1 MIDIMN
7 YAKALSGIS
16 DNKYIGSYIGKI
28 KFQKLNDKKP
38 ENITYQAKELKCN
51 KLLSIIEIYC
61 LCDEKPLEKMTVTIA
76 LPRTDKGISN
86 KYQVNNSIPINKDN
100 FITFSKKDIV
110 NFSDIVGDNNPIHL
124 KESAVVQGMLL
135 LKELI
140 NRYAISQDFEI
151 KFLNP
156 VYQMNQIYLYETIE
170 MSKKIIEGIS
180 SNIKCFKV
188 YRGGIKKWKTVKQV

>member
-110 NFSDIVGDNNPIHL
+110 NFSDIVGDNNPIHVNYHHL
-124 KESAVVQGMLL
+124 
-135 LKELI
+135 
-140 NRYAISQDFEI
+140 
-151 KFLNP
+151 
-156 VYQMNQIYLYETIE
+156 
-170 MSKKIIEGIS
+170 
-180 SNIKCFKV
+180 
-188 YRGGIKKWKTVKQV
+188 